1 MVQSPRHKKKRNG
14 GHTNCLNVQ
23 TARSRPIKA
32 PDTNKEKIKARLELL
47 NFRLEA
53 LQRNSIS
60 LALAATTGSARPVA
74 LSNLIDPGFGSEGRE
89 KRKITFIHQ
98 GRGKH

>member
-14 GHTNCLNVQ
+14 GHTNCLTVQ
-23 TARSRPIKA
+23 AARSRPIEA
-32 PDTNKEKIKARLELL
+32 PDTNREKIKARLELL

-53 LQRNSIS
+53 LQRNSTS
-60 LALAATTGSARPVA
+60 LALAATGSAHPVA

-89 KRKITFIHQ
+89 KRKITSIHQ
-98 GRGKH
+98 GRGKR

>member
-14 GHTNCLNVQ
+14 GHTNCL
-23 TARSRPIKA
+23 SRPIEA

-60 LALAATTGSARPVA
+60 LALAATRSARPVA
-74 LSNLIDPGFGSEGRE
+74 LSNLINPGFRSEGRE
-89 KRKITFIHQ
+89 KRIITFIHQ

>member
-1 MVQSPRHKKKRNG
+1 MVRSPRHKKKRNG
-14 GHTNCLNVQ
+14 GHTNCLTVQ
-23 TARSRPIKA
+23 TARSRSMEA

-53 LQRNSIS
+53 LQRNSTS
-60 LALAATTGSARPVA
+60 LALAATGSALLVT
-74 LSNLIDPGFGSEGRE
+74 LSNLIDLGFGSEGRE
-89 KRKITFIHQ
+89 KRKITSIHQ

>member
-14 GHTNCLNVQ
+14 GHTNCLTVQ
-23 TARSRPIKA
+23 TARSRSIKA
-32 PDTNKEKIKARLELL
+32 PDTNREKIKARLKL
-47 NFRLEA
+47 FQVPHEA
-53 LQRNSIS
+53 HKRNSIS
-60 LALAATTGSARPVA
+60 LPRAATGSARPVA

-89 KRKITFIHQ
+89 KRKITSIHQ

>member
-1 MVQSPRHKKKRNG
+1 MVRSPRHKKKRKG
-14 GHTNCLNVQ
+14 VHTNCWTVQ
-23 TARSRPIKA
+23 TARSRSIEA
-32 PDTNKEKIKARLELL
+32 PDTNKEKIKERLELL

-53 LQRNSIS
+53 LQRNSTS
-60 LALAATTGSARPVA
+60 LALAATGSARLVT
-74 LSNLIDPGFGSEGRE
+74 LSILIDPGLGSEGRE

>member
-14 GHTNCLNVQ
+14 GHTNCLTVQ
-23 TARSRPIKA
+23 TARSRPIEA

-53 LQRNSIS
+53 LQRNSTS
-60 LALAATTGSARPVA
+60 LALAATGSARPVT
-74 LSNLIDPGFGSEGRE
+74 LSNLINPGFGSEGRE
-89 KRKITFIHQ
+89 KRKITSIHQ